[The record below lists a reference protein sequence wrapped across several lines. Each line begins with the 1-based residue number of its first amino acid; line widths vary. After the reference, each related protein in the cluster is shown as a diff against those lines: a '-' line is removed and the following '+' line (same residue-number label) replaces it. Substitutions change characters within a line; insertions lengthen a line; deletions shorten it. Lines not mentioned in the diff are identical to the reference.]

1 MYLVAVLC
9 IRLSISAFSIK
20 TVFSVFWV
28 VLMFFVFLYYV
39 ADFEV
44 LLDALL
50 RGFEE
55 RGAKYSE
62 DPRSLMFS
70 NYISTNKKVYKSK
83 KAKKE
88 A

>member
-1 MYLVAVLC
+1 MGC
-9 IRLSISAFSIK
+9 ID
-20 TVFSVFWV
+20 V
-28 VLMFFVFLYYV
+28 FVFLYYV

-70 NYISTNKKVYKSK
+70 NYISNVKFIDFSLGIIFIMIVILIV
-83 KAKKE
+83 
-88 A
+88 